1 LPAICL
7 PSSSSFPVK
16 YYSREG
22 FVEQMIEISDED
34 PEKIIRE

>member
-1 LPAICL
+1 
-7 PSSSSFPVK
+7 VK

-22 FVEQMIEISDED
+22 FVEQMFEISDED